1 MKFFPDSTLHQL
13 EFDKIKDLL
22 ALHCRTEY
30 AKSKALQLRIHTKLA
45 FIETALQQANEFK
58 INLQSGEYFPN
69 DFAINIAREIKL
81 LGIPGASLSGE
92 QFLLIRRL
100 AENTNN
106 IFRWFDV
113 ERRSIYTG
121 LTKVIENVY
130 YEKKIKIMIDEIV
143 DEAGAVKDNAS
154 EDLARI
160 RMNLYRKRNELK
172 QAKQTELKRSLRNRH
187 TVIGARNVIGLP
199 SDNDHHSHRRHH
211 RTETRYP
218 IQAKIADGERV
229 SGRHVIVA

>member
-22 ALHCRTEY
+22 AAHCRTEY

-58 INLQSGEYFPN
+58 VILQSGEYFPN
-69 DFAINIAREIKL
+69 DFTINIAREIKL

-92 QFLLIRRL
+92 QFLLVRRL

-106 IFRWFDV
+106 IFRWFDA
-113 ERRSIYTG
+113 ERRSVHAG

-130 YEKKIKIMIDEIV
+130 YEKAIKLLIDEIV
-143 DEAGAVKDNAS
+143 DEAGAVKDGAS
-154 EDLARI
+154 EELSKI
-160 RMNLYRKRNELK
+160 RMSLYSSSVHKTFFNIRQVTQL
-172 QAKQTELKRSLRNRH
+172 
-187 TVIGARNVIGLP
+187 V
-199 SDNDHHSHRRHH
+199 
-211 RTETRYP
+211 
-218 IQAKIADGERV
+218 
-229 SGRHVIVA
+229 